1 MLRYIPLLL
10 LCGCVTTQRTPQPS
24 DTEFDQDKRNWVEV
38 YKYELEIANENN
50 DEEAKYYFL
59 QEIIKLEYKR
69 RLNVELPDNPILRIH
84 E

>member
-1 MLRYIPLLL
+1 M
-10 LCGCVTTQRTPQPS
+10 
-24 DTEFDQDKRNWVEV
+24 
-38 YKYELEIANENN
+38 ANKNN

-69 RLNVELPDNPILRIH
+69 RLNLELPENPILRIH

>member
-10 LCGCVTTQRTPQPS
+10 LSGCVTTERTPQPN
-24 DTEFDQDKRNWVEV
+24 DTEFDQSKRDWVEV
-38 YKYELEIANENN
+38 YKYELEIANKNN

-69 RLNVELPDNPILRIH
+69 RLNLELPENPILRIH